1 MLLGWC
7 AMLQQLTNTTVQ
19 VNRTEGKAIVVIMSY
34 NFIKKGFHLG
44 FLVGKQERL
53 KGYACL
59 WKTCAFITGLDG
71 NLNLESHNLEIY
83 IIYII
88 LYISCTSYKYDI

>member
-1 MLLGWC
+1 
-7 AMLQQLTNTTVQ
+7 MLQQLTNTTVQ

-34 NFIKKGFHLG
+34 NFIKKGFHLD

-59 WKTCAFITGLDG
+59 
-71 NLNLESHNLEIY
+71 
-83 IIYII
+83 
-88 LYISCTSYKYDI
+88 